1 MPRRRTNTASKAL
14 RGVTQGIDA
23 GRSPESPVRAP
34 DATPVR
40 PAMLDGRAAEIWDA
54 YAPGLALQGMLTARD
69 AHTFSVW
76 CQLAAKIEGGEL
88 TAALVSQFRLLAND
102 FGLTP
107 SGKGRELAAPPA
119 PTRSPAA
126 HKFFDD

>member
-23 GRSPESPVRAP
+23 GRSPESPMRAP
-34 DATPVR
+34 DAAPVR
-40 PAMLDGRAAEIWDA
+40 PEMLQGRAAEIWDEYSPA
-54 YAPGLALQGMLTARD
+54 LAVQGMLTARD
-69 AHTFSVW
+69 AQTFSVW

-88 TAALVSQFRLLAND
+88 TAALLSQFRLLAND

-107 SGKGRELAAPPA
+107 SGKGRELAAPVA
-119 PTRSPAA
+119 PISTPRG